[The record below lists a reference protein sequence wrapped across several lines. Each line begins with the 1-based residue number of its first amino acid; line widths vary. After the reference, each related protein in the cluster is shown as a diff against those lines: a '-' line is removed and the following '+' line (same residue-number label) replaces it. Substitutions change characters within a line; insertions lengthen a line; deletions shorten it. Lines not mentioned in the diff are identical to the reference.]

1 MRTKS
6 LLLAALMFGAA
17 SSALAE
23 DTTVYTGVTILD
35 PLTQRRLP
43 GHYLVVR
50 GERIEAMGEG
60 RAPERYA
67 KAAHTDMSGRFAMP
81 GLFDTHAHITLG
93 PVAPQVD
100 AEGEVSLVV
109 AGNDAITRHDALML
123 LAAGVTTIRDTGG
136 DTARMIAYRQAVAE
150 ERLTGPEARIAG
162 AVIDRSAFPVVG
174 LVDRVDEAHSVADR
188 VEAQAAA
195 GVDYVKLYEALTP
208 EDLAA
213 GIDAARA
220 ADVPVIAHL
229 GDVSWTEAVRLGVNS
244 LVHAMPISPDLL
256 PPDRRADYLVER
268 RPGAFGFF
276 EWYEQADLD
285 SPEIQAMIRAL
296 ADKSVS
302 VDATLIAFSLA
313 FNGDDLA
320 YREKDVDWAHPSMAE
335 NWRAAFR
342 FDLGWEPEDYARAKA
357 IWPKVQRFV
366 RMLHEAGVPLTLGTD
381 MNNPFVAPGVSLARE
396 AELHVEAGIPAWDVL
411 AIATSNAARSLKMD
425 DRTGRLEPGME
436 ADILF
441 LDADPSLD
449 IRALSRVVAVVENG
463 RLHRPD
469 DLRRE
474 AVR

>member
-1 MRTKS
+1 MSTRRT
-6 LLLAALMFGAA
+6 AWP
-17 SSALAE
+17 
-23 DTTVYTGVTILD
+23 TGV
-35 PLTQRRLP
+35 
-43 GHYLVVR
+43 
-50 GERIEAMGEG
+50 
-60 RAPERYA
+60 
-67 KAAHTDMSGRFAMP
+67 K
-81 GLFDTHAHITLG
+81 
-93 PVAPQVD
+93 
-100 AEGEVSLVV
+100 
-109 AGNDAITRHDALML
+109 
-123 LAAGVTTIRDTGG
+123 
-136 DTARMIAYRQAVAE
+136 
-150 ERLTGPEARIAG
+150 
-162 AVIDRSAFPVVG
+162 
-174 LVDRVDEAHSVADR
+174 
-188 VEAQAAA
+188 AQAAA

-213 GIDAARA
+213 GIAAARA

-256 PPDRRADYLVER
+256 QPDRRADYLAER

-296 ADKSVS
+296 ADNSVL

-320 YREKDVDWAHPSMAE
+320 YREKDVDWAHPRMAE

-381 MNNPFVAPGVSLARE
+381 MNNPVVAPGVSLARE
-396 AELHVEAGIPAWDVL
+396 AELHVEVGIPAWDVL
-411 AIATSNAARSLKMD
+411 AIATSNAARSLKID
-425 DRTGRLEPGME
+425 DRTGRITVGME